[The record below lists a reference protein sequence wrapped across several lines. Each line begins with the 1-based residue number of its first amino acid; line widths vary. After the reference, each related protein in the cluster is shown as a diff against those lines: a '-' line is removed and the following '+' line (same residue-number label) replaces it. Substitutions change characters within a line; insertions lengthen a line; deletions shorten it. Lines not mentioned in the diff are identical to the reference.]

1 MAVEE
6 EEVEVT
12 LTVRLRLASHSR
24 AQMMSS
30 GKFWVEGTHFH
41 LSTLKI
47 HSLFLET
54 AEVPEEVEAEVPLP
68 RLEVSFLLL
77 IQASLHSGL

>member
-1 MAVEE
+1 MVVE
-6 EEVEVT
+6 EEVEFI
-12 LTVRLRLASHSR
+12 LTVHLSLASHSGT
-24 AQMMSS
+24 QMMSS
-30 GKFWVEGTHFH
+30 GKFLVEGTHFH